1 MPDHAHASTSR
12 PDALEVPAVLFAHDT
27 GLSAERLRELFAA
40 EDAYTRRPVTRTGD
54 DA

>member
-1 MPDHAHASTSR
+1 MPDHVQNSTPR
-12 PDALEVPAVLFAHDT
+12 HDALEVPAALLAHDT

-40 EDAYTRRPVTRTGD
+40 EDAYTRHPVTRTGD